1 MKGVAETALRFSET
15 STLVSEIATCIN
27 SNNLKTKLTARVIW
41 KYRPGRQ
48 NPNRAFLQEKKKKKK
63 NNKKPELSL
72 DSESS
77 FPFLKNINGNY
88 ILVYGF

>member
-1 MKGVAETALRFSET
+1 MKWVAETALRFSET
-15 STLVSEIATCIN
+15 SILVSEIATYIN
-27 SNNLKTKLTARVIW
+27 SNNLKTKLTARAIW

-48 NPNRAFLQEKKKKKK
+48 NPNRASLQEKK
-63 NNKKPELSL
+63 KKPELSL

>member
-1 MKGVAETALRFSET
+1 MKWVAETALPFSET
-15 STLVSEIATCIN
+15 SILVSEIATYIN
-27 SNNLKTKLTARVIW
+27 SNNLKTKLTARAIW

-48 NPNRAFLQEKKKKKK
+48 NPNRAFLQGKK
-63 NNKKPELSL
+63 KKPELSL

>member
-1 MKGVAETALRFSET
+1 MKWVAETALRFSET
-15 STLVSEIATCIN
+15 SILVSEIATYIN
-27 SNNLKTKLTARVIW
+27 SNNLKTKLTARAIW

-48 NPNRAFLQEKKKKKK
+48 NPNRAFFQGNKK
-63 NNKKPELSL
+63 KKPELSL

>member
-1 MKGVAETALRFSET
+1 MEVQ
-15 STLVSEIATCIN
+15 
-27 SNNLKTKLTARVIW
+27 AREA
-41 KYRPGRQ
+41 KPKQG
-48 NPNRAFLQEKKKKKK
+48 FLAGKKKKKK

>member
-1 MKGVAETALRFSET
+1 MEVQ
-15 STLVSEIATCIN
+15 
-27 SNNLKTKLTARVIW
+27 AREA
-41 KYRPGRQ
+41 KPKQG
-48 NPNRAFLQEKKKKKK
+48 FLAGKKK
-63 NNKKPELSL
+63 KKPELSL

>member
-15 STLVSEIATCIN
+15 STLVSEIATYIN
-27 SNNLKTKLTARVIW
+27 SNNLKTKLTARAIW

-48 NPNRAFLQEKKKKKK
+48 NPNRAFLQEKK
-63 NNKKPELSL
+63 KKPELSL

>member
-1 MKGVAETALRFSET
+1 MEVQ
-15 STLVSEIATCIN
+15 
-27 SNNLKTKLTARVIW
+27 AREA
-41 KYRPGRQ
+41 KPKQG
-48 NPNRAFLQEKKKKKK
+48 FLAGKKKKK